1 MRKLP
6 KQLFVKIDG
15 DKPDEFYNTTDKAEN
30 LVEMGQT
37 VKIGR
42 YELVELSDAIGVAQI
57 VPPKPARH
65 RR

>member
-1 MRKLP
+1 MKLP

-15 DKPDEFYNTTDKAEN
+15 DNGEEFFNPAEKAEH
-30 LVEMGQT
+30 LVEMGET
-37 VKIGR
+37 VRIGR

-57 VPPKPARH
+57 VPPKPAR

>member
-1 MRKLP
+1 MKLP

-15 DKPDEFYNTTDKAEN
+15 NKGEEYFSPAEQVEH

-37 VKIGR
+37 VRIGR
-42 YELVELSDAIGVAQI
+42 YELVEISDAIGVAQI
-57 VPPKPARH
+57 VPPKPAR

>member
-1 MRKLP
+1 MKLP

-15 DKPDEFYNTTDKAEN
+15 DKPDEFYNATDKAEH

-42 YELVELSDAIGVAQI
+42 YELIELSDAIGIAQI
-57 VPPKPARH
+57 VPPKPK
-65 RR
+65 RRK